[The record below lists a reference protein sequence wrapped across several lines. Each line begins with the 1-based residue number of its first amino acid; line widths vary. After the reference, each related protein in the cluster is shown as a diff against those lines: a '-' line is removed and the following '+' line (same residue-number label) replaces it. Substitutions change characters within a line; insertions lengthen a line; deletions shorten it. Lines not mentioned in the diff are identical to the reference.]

1 LPEGEGDEDQED
13 RCQSSLTVTHFLP
26 QTQVAFPLVL
36 ITMPRT
42 LDSGLDR
49 SDSKLLVMAA

>member
-1 LPEGEGDEDQED
+1 LPKGEGDEDQED

-26 QTQVAFPLVL
+26 QTQAALPLVL

-49 SDSKLLVMAA
+49 GGSKLLVMPA